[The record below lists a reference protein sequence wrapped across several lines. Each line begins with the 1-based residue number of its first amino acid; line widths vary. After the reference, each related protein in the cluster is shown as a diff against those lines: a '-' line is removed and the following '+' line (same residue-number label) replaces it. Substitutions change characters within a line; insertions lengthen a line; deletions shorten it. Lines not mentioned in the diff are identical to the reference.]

1 MRPRRLTGGDIRF
14 YSSGHFCR
22 LSTSYV
28 GAGTYGTPNGFC
40 LTLRP
45 IQLITEICIFGHA
58 VRHRGKAFA
67 QCISGWHGA
76 ERSAHYHQL
85 ELPT

>member
-1 MRPRRLTGGDIRF
+1 MNASPGLNRGGHPLLQF
-14 YSSGHFCR
+14 GTFLQVKHFLR
-22 LSTSYV
+22 GGGTHGTS
-28 GAGTYGTPNGFC
+28 NGFC

-67 QCISGWHGA
+67 QCIPG
-76 ERSAHYHQL
+76 
-85 ELPT
+85 